1 MNKKI
6 LVSVIM
12 DIDKS
17 VDQPV
22 KKTVDKPCQF
32 CQKNSASKE
41 HEVWIPGTKNK
52 VIYGLCEACWNVANK
67 K

>member
-17 VDQPV
+17 VE
-22 KKTVDKPCQF
+22 KSVDKPCQF

-52 VIYGLCEACWNVANK
+52 TIYWLCETCWNVANK